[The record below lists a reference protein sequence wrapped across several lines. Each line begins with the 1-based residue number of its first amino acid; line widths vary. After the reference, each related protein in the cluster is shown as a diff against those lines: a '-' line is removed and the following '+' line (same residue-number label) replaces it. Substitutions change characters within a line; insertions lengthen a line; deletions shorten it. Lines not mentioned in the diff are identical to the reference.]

1 MFNSIFFESLPL
13 ISLAGF
19 TLYWA
24 WFCWRETHGWGGTLT
39 KTVAVGA
46 LAVLAAR
53 HSGDGFYWIM
63 LGLGCG
69 ALGDLALSRKGQDW
83 FLLGMGAFCA
93 GHLAYAWGFW
103 HRSAEISQ
111 GVPFAMSAGQMAVTI
126 CLVCLMASTEFWLA
140 PRTGALRWPV
150 RAYVL
155 VIGIMGVSAI
165 LLAPYPALYATPFPA
180 VIAVQLGAGLFVMSD
195 LLLALRL
202 FVARD
207 GKTIRLLSL
216 TLWPAYWL
224 GQLLIFAGAWSY
236 WISPFK

>member
-1 MFNSIFFESLPL
+1 MSLSILFAPL
-13 ISLAGF
+13 LCLSLAGF
-19 TLYWA
+19 ALYWA
-24 WFCWRETHGWGGTLT
+24 CFCWRETNSWGGTFA

-46 LAVLAAR
+46 LAVLATR
-53 HSGDGFYWIM
+53 HTGDGFYWIV

-69 ALGDLALSRKGQDW
+69 ALGDFALSRKGQGW

-103 HRSAEISQ
+103 HRSAQISQ
-111 GVPFAMSAGQMAVTI
+111 GVPFAVSAGQLAVSI
-126 CLVCLMASTEFWLA
+126 SLFCLMASTEFWLA
-140 PRTGALRWPV
+140 SRTGALRWPV

-155 VIGIMGVSAI
+155 VIGIMGIVVI
-165 LLAPYPALYATPFPA
+165 LLAPYPDINVTAFPA
-180 VIAVQLGAGLFVMSD
+180 VIAVQLGAGLFVLSD

-224 GQLLIFAGAWSY
+224 GQVLIFAGAWSF